1 MKQELKESSFIYAQ
15 FSDLMFESFSSNKAD
30 IVRMSTIIDD
40 HNDTTFV
47 VFMND
52 HDVSTTNFDNL
63 FDFLH
68 KKYFLKCVFEFV
80 YLSNHKIHFFFD
92 EVELLKFE
100 KNAKKL
106 RSTRKHREKI
116 RE

>member
-15 FSDLMFESFSSNKAD
+15 FSNLIFESLSSNEAD
-30 IVRMSTIIDD
+30 IARMSTIIDD
-40 HNDTTFV
+40 HDDTVFV

-52 HDVSTTNFDNL
+52 HDVSATNFDNL

-68 KKYFLKCVFEFV
+68 RKYFLKCVFESV
-80 YLSNHKIHFFFD
+80 YLSNHKTHLFFD
-92 EVELLKFE
+92 EIELLRFE
-100 KNAKKL
+100 KNAERL